1 MPNLVRVALS
11 GVCWAIEM
19 SEVQF
24 FAFHIVSRNEGSF
37 YVVVDVCL
45 WVQRFASSAPGV
57 AETATA
63 SAAAA
68 VAARDGGLARCPSVL
83 PTVSKYYEC
92 MYEYAES
99 TLLLLLLLLLWFLL
113 VSRTKNTRENKIGVH
128 TAPQNAL
135 RQAMRSRLNANN
147 LNLSATNLQRWWRWW
162 YFRR

>member
-1 MPNLVRVALS
+1 MGNRDVRGAVFRLPYNQPKSGKFLRRSRCLLV
-11 GVCWAIEM
+11 
-19 SEVQF
+19 
-24 FAFHIVSRNEGSF
+24 GSA
-37 YVVVDVCL
+37 
-45 WVQRFASSAPGV
+45 FASSDPGV
-57 AETATA
+57 AATETA

-68 VAARDGGLARCPSVL
+68 CDGGLARCSSFVHT
-83 PTVSKYYEC
+83 TVSQYYEC